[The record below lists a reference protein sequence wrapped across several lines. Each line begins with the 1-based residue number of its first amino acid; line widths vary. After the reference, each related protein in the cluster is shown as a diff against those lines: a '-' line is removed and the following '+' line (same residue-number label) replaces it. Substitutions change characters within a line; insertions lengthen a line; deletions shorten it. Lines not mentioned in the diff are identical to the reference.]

1 MNDTEYRIMAAETAQ
16 GRWLIP
22 QGQFANTITHALGAA
37 LSVVALAFMVAY
49 SSFDGSPYKI
59 VSASIFGA
67 SMVALYAASTF
78 YHISRH
84 PDWKKFL
91 RLVDHSCIYLLIAGT
106 YTPFTLV
113 TLRGGWGWSMFG
125 IVWGLA
131 LAGVLFKVFLIN
143 RFHYLSVAIYLGM
156 GWLGIVALGPVVSK
170 LSVGGIAW
178 IVAGGLA
185 YTGGVAFYVWRSLPY
200 HHAIW
205 HLFVM
210 AGTACHF
217 AAVYWH
223 VLPAQA

>member
-16 GRWLIP
+16 DGFFP
-22 QGQFANTITHALGAA
+22 EGQAANTLTHALGAA
-37 LSVVALAFMVAY
+37 LSVAALTIMVVY

-59 VSASIFGA
+59 VSASVFGA
-67 SMVALYAASTF
+67 SMVALYVASTF

-131 LAGVLFKVFLIN
+131 LAGVIFKVFLIN

-156 GWLGIVALGPVVSK
+156 GWLGIIALGPVVSK

-185 YTGGVAFYVWRSLPY
+185 YTGGVLFYMWRSLPH

-210 AGTACHF
+210 AGTFSHF

-223 VLPAQA
+223 VLPMEA